1 MELDI
6 TMNLRK
12 QDGGLLL
19 ERITMVTV
27 HDEMAFWMRW
37 GMVHIGD
44 QNPALSPMLSAFSAG
59 SVSDE
64 DRVSRFVEEV
74 ERSEFERQMISL
86 GPMYMNDGLGL
97 ETEELLG
104 DFRAFNELKVE
115 LDLNGEDAVVNHPVT
130 LTFSTTELLVDSV
143 RLDVLRNFMVVQ
155 PAPLWSDYDL
165 MLEAKSTSTTA
176 LSNSILRESEAF
188 DFSVSRMP
196 WGDTVRMRGEGI
208 QQDES
213 FVLSTLPTSNLVYA
227 PVSIS
232 LLTIVGLI
240 GAFAMGLAL
249 TKSRRR
255 TYLYMEIVLAPIVLL
270 VALFGYPIPFI
281 GIALGAVGFIWV
293 VTAIASP
300 RLVGVQRNAST
311 PSYPKIACP
320 ACQTMNPIT
329 TDERPHR
336 FNCQGCGRVIKIV
349 A

>member
-1 MELDI
+1 MD
-6 TMNLRK
+6 
-12 QDGGLLL
+12 
-19 ERITMVTV
+19 
-27 HDEMAFWMRW
+27 
-37 GMVHIGD
+37 HIGD

-281 GIALGAVGFIWV
+281 GIALGAVGFIGW
-293 VTAIASP
+293 
-300 RLVGVQRNAST
+300 
-311 PSYPKIACP
+311 
-320 ACQTMNPIT
+320 
-329 TDERPHR
+329 
-336 FNCQGCGRVIKIV
+336 
-349 A
+349 